1 VNRAGT
7 LATLLALSAVWG
19 TQFLVVRLA
28 QAELPPWRAVA
39 LRFIVVAALGQIA
52 TTAGRARAPRGVLGL
67 RLALGATQALSMGLL
82 YTGQQRVPSALASVL
97 TATTPLVV
105 VVLAR
110 HWLRERILGRSV
122 LAGALGLAGVAL
134 ISGAHVENRLAAV
147 GVALLLAS
155 ALLSAVSKTIGKAIT
170 DLPIAILLR
179 DLGGV
184 VAVVALAAT
193 FTLERHVRW
202 EVGRREIAAAVYL
215 GAVASTGA
223 NALYFVLL
231 RRVDVSRLSYLQ
243 FVSAGTGLLVGV
255 LFAGEH
261 LNGRT
266 LTGAGLI
273 LAGAALHASGAR
285 PAKPTSSSA
294 PAGPQPPPATGE

>member
-1 VNRAGT
+1 MNRAGT

-273 LAGAALHASGAR
+273 LAGAALHA
-285 PAKPTSSSA
+285 
-294 PAGPQPPPATGE
+294 

>member
-1 VNRAGT
+1 MNRAGT

-134 ISGAHVENRLAAV
+134 ISGAHVEDRLAAV

-285 PAKPTSSSA
+285 PAKPKSS
-294 PAGPQPPPATGE
+294 